1 MLTAQNW
8 SELPIL
14 KVEVRICWYCG
25 CEAWGKE
32 IIDVYKYFLLFLG
45 QGFTYFIVLFKEPDL
60 GCIFEACLQCSLS
73 LTFAFRFLN
82 SSLLLFC
89 SFCCFYPVSWVQ
101 SLIHLYVVV
110 FNNIHFKTAKFSSNT
125 TLIFPMGPRRWSFL
139 YNLSFHFWFSFN
151 PVVILTQSFKIS
163 QVFRCFCSVFAFPF
177 AVRIYFYYLVVREC
191 ASLISA
197 LENEI
202 FFVA

>member
-125 TLIFPMGPRRWSFL
+125 TLIFPMGPRRWSIGNNWDL
-139 YNLSFHFWFSFN
+139 RRCWEETGAWAAGQPEELPGHRVELRKDRRYWHCMGRQKNEAHW
-151 PVVILTQSFKIS
+151 VV
-163 QVFRCFCSVFAFPF
+163 
-177 AVRIYFYYLVVREC
+177 
-191 ASLISA
+191 
-197 LENEI
+197 
-202 FFVA
+202 